1 MFEEIIQFFDF
12 QYALEIL
19 PLLLE
24 GLVVTIQASLVGFA
38 LAAVIG
44 LLLALG
50 RRSENEFIAQ
60 PIGAVVEFIRSTPL
74 LVQLFFFFYVLPN
87 YGLRLPAFVIGT
99 IALGLHYGTYTSEVY
114 RAGIDAVDVG
124 QWEAATA
131 LNFSP
136 VRVWIGIIL
145 PQAIPPMFP
154 ALGNYLVA
162 MFKESAL
169 LAAITVSELLQTGQS
184 IGTRSFR
191 YLEPITMVGALY
203 FLISYPSSIVVR
215 KLEARYAR

>member
-1 MFEEIIQFFDF
+1 MIEDILQFFDF
-12 QYALEIL
+12 QFALEIL
-19 PLLLE
+19 PQLLE

-38 LAAVIG
+38 LAAILG

-50 RRSENEFIAQ
+50 RRSENNLISQ
-60 PIGAVVEFIRSTPL
+60 PVGAVVEFVRSTPL
-74 LVQLFFFFYVLPN
+74 LVQLFFFFYVLPR
-87 YGLRLPAFVIGT
+87 YGIQLPAFIIGT

-124 QWEAATA
+124 QWEAAKA

-136 VRVWIGIIL
+136 LRVWIGIIL

-169 LAAITVSELLQTGQS
+169 LYSITVTELLQTGQN

-191 YLEPITMVGALY
+191 YLEPITLVGALY
-203 FLISYPSSIVVR
+203 FLLSYPSSIVVR
-215 KLEARYAR
+215 KLEARYAT